1 MSIVHYDFNIN
12 MKTEEEARDA
22 FYNLIN
28 DDPDFQAQWGYGE
41 DAFYEWCSVYDDTK
55 HIKKGCS

>member
-1 MSIVHYDFNIN
+1 MI
-12 MKTEEEARDA
+12 TEEKARDE

-41 DAFYEWCSVYDDTK
+41 DAFYEWCSVWDDTK
-55 HIKKGCS
+55 HIKKG